1 MRLATITNWAYGA
14 TVALTLV
21 SGAAML
27 VTSHAGERERAAVE
41 QRARLDGLTE
51 SLGEEVFALTEL
63 ARQALDTGDPSYRL
77 LYQREARAT
86 DRIEERLRRVRDAG
100 ASEIELGSLRSAIH
114 WSDALRDE
122 QQAALKLHDLG
133 DEAAARRLL
142 FGAEYERELDRVRVA
157 LARFRDRLDTR
168 VEALVVD
175 STRIARTWE
184 GISQAVL
191 AATGLLFLAVLY
203 FVFKRRVL
211 HPVVSLSDV
220 VTRLAAQDWAA
231 EPPQLDQI
239 DEIGD
244 MAQAIRIFRENGLE
258 RQRLEEERAADRE
271 MRDLLSRMTQR
282 LQGCNTL
289 HDLTDVVTRFVPE
302 IARGLAGRLYLLD
315 PQRNAV
321 VEVCQWSGPTHS
333 RAEFAP
339 TACWALRRG
348 LPHRPAGASVDVPC
362 DHLDLQGGDI
372 PDSLCLPLTA
382 QRETIGL
389 LYLEAAERPIDAL
402 PASGEDLPMLAE
414 TIGLALSNLRLREA
428 LREMAM
434 VDPLTGL
441 ANRRR
446 LEVCLEELVAEA
458 ERLGRPLAA
467 LMLDVDHFKR
477 FNDVFGHDA
486 GDLVLREVGVVLS
499 HATRE
504 HGNAFR
510 YGGEEFLL
518 LMPGLDAEQARA
530 RAEEIRLKI
539 AALTL
544 RHDRVELGPITASI
558 GVAAAPE
565 HCRFD
570 RLVVTADAAV
580 LRAKTEGRDRVV
592 VATVREADAA
602 AA

>member
-1 MRLATITNWAYGA
+1 MRLATITNWAYGV

-27 VTSHAGERERAAVE
+27 VTSRAAEQERAAVE
-41 QRARLDGLTE
+41 QRVRLDGLTE
-51 SLGEEVFALTEL
+51 TLDQEVFALTDH
-63 ARQALDTGDPSYRL
+63 ARQALDTGDATYRV
-77 LYQREARAT
+77 LYQREVREA
-86 DRIEERLRRVRDAG
+86 DRLEARLRRLHDAG
-100 ASEIELGSLRSAIH
+100 ASEIELNALKSAIT
-114 WSDALRDE
+114 WADALRDE
-122 QQAALKLHDLG
+122 QQMALKLHDSG
-133 DEAAARRLL
+133 DIASARRLL
-142 FGAEYERELDRVRVA
+142 FGAEYEREMDRVRVA

-168 VEALVVD
+168 VEAQVAD
-175 STRIARTWE
+175 STRIARTWQ

-191 AATGLLFLAVLY
+191 AITGLLFLAVLY

-244 MAQAIRIFRENGLE
+244 MAQAVRVFRENGLE
-258 RQRLEEERAADRE
+258 RQRLEEERAADRA

-289 HDLTDVVTRFVPE
+289 HDLTGVVTRFVPE
-302 IARGLAGRLYLLD
+302 IAPGLAGRLYLLD
-315 PQRNAV
+315 TERNAV
-321 VEVCQWSGPTHS
+321 VEVCHWSGPAHS
-333 RAEFAP
+333 RSEFAP

-362 DHLDLQGGDI
+362 DHLDLSDGGV

-389 LYLEAAERPIDAL
+389 LYLEAATRPIDAF
-402 PASGEDLPMLAE
+402 PAAGEDLQMLAE
-414 TIGLALSNLRLREA
+414 TIGLALANLRLREK

-446 LEVCLEELVAEA
+446 LEVCLEELTAGA
-458 ERLGRPLAA
+458 ARTGRPLAC
-467 LMLDVDHFKR
+467 LMIDVDHFKR
-477 FNDVFGHDA
+477 FNDAFGHDA
-486 GDLVLREVGVVLS
+486 GDLVLREVGAVLR

-518 LMPGLDAEQARA
+518 LLPGLTAEQARV
-530 RAEEIRLKI
+530 RGEEIRTRI
-539 AALTL
+539 AALRL
-544 RHDRVELGPITASI
+544 RNDSVELGALTASI

-565 HCRFD
+565 QCPLD